1 MFMNSVID
9 LTAYLPEQPAPRRRK
24 RKFGSIA
31 AAVETAVTLL
41 MGVGFLLALTA
52 FLLALP
58 DRDIPR
64 SAASDHRNSPWMR
77 RRPRRHG

>member
-31 AAVETAVTLL
+31 AVETAVTLL
-41 MGVGFLLALTA
+41 MGIGFLLALTA
-52 FLLALP
+52 FLLAL
-58 DRDIPR
+58 
-64 SAASDHRNSPWMR
+64 
-77 RRPRRHG
+77 

>member
-52 FLLALP
+52 DGWTWSRQVQRCGSF
-58 DRDIPR
+58 
-64 SAASDHRNSPWMR
+64 
-77 RRPRRHG
+77 

>member
-9 LTAYLPEQPAPRRRK
+9 LTAYLPALRRRK

-31 AAVETAVTLL
+31 AAVETVVTLL

-52 FLLALP
+52 FLLAL
-58 DRDIPR
+58 
-64 SAASDHRNSPWMR
+64 
-77 RRPRRHG
+77 

>member
-9 LTAYLPEQPAPRRRK
+9 LTAYLPEQPAPRRK

-52 FLLALP
+52 FLLAL
-58 DRDIPR
+58 
-64 SAASDHRNSPWMR
+64 
-77 RRPRRHG
+77 

>member
-31 AAVETAVTLL
+31 VTLL

-52 FLLALP
+52 FLLAL
-58 DRDIPR
+58 
-64 SAASDHRNSPWMR
+64 
-77 RRPRRHG
+77 

>member
-41 MGVGFLLALTA
+41 WALA
-52 FLLALP
+52 FCLP
-58 DRDIPR
+58 
-64 SAASDHRNSPWMR
+64 
-77 RRPRRHG
+77 

>member
-31 AAVETAVTLL
+31 AAVETLL

-52 FLLALP
+52 FLLAL
-58 DRDIPR
+58 
-64 SAASDHRNSPWMR
+64 
-77 RRPRRHG
+77 

>member
-1 MFMNSVID
+1 MGVHGMNSVID

-52 FLLALP
+52 FLLAL
-58 DRDIPR
+58 
-64 SAASDHRNSPWMR
+64 
-77 RRPRRHG
+77 

>member
-9 LTAYLPEQPAPRRRK
+9 LTACLPEQPAPRRRK

-52 FLLALP
+52 V
-58 DRDIPR
+58 R
-64 SAASDHRNSPWMR
+64 SITEFMNMHFFPVIFAGQLRFCGPNA
-77 RRPRRHG
+77 

>member
-9 LTAYLPEQPAPRRRK
+9 LTAYLSEQPAPRRRK

-52 FLLALP
+52 FLRAL
-58 DRDIPR
+58 
-64 SAASDHRNSPWMR
+64 
-77 RRPRRHG
+77 

>member
-24 RKFGSIA
+24 RSIA

-52 FLLALP
+52 FLLAL
-58 DRDIPR
+58 
-64 SAASDHRNSPWMR
+64 
-77 RRPRRHG
+77 

>member
-1 MFMNSVID
+1 MRSGRRNRAARQKIAGKKCMFMNSVID

-52 FLLALP
+52 FLLAL
-58 DRDIPR
+58 
-64 SAASDHRNSPWMR
+64 
-77 RRPRRHG
+77 

>member
-9 LTAYLPEQPAPRRRK
+9 LTAYLPEPRRRK

-52 FLLALP
+52 FLLAL
-58 DRDIPR
+58 
-64 SAASDHRNSPWMR
+64 
-77 RRPRRHG
+77 